1 VISERARDARPAGR
15 ATFSDAM
22 RAWFTGDFEGCL
34 ALCDRVRP
42 HDVDMVSQLALLRAR
57 ALLRIQRPDD
67 AIKVVSDVFV
77 AHGTLDASL
86 TARMLLGT
94 AYVRRGDHRDG
105 IAILEEAYRAS
116 PDAHPTIRSEIALS
130 IALGYYCLRELE
142 AAERALDLVRSDAD
156 IVHAR
161 ALEHRGW
168 IAIAR
173 SDYAAATE
181 RFTDS
186 IHQLDACRHYDR
198 FLEAQGIFALS
209 TLAAERL
216 DRPTWLFVQH
226 RSDQF
231 DWSASGLVTPQFWVG
246 ISSSMVY
253 EVEGRTSEALRLAG
267 DAEQL
272 AGSSVLRL
280 LAQCR
285 RAAILRTVGERFGHA
300 DLVRRIRNELD
311 AIDLTTLQGDDKLI
325 PLSLAEE
332 VGYCGDVVG
341 ARMLL
346 KRYDALD
353 APSGATALAHDP
365 RLKAARSFV
374 DGVVADAANDRQ
386 QAHHHYREAFQTFK
400 RVGYERRAL
409 LAALRIGEISGQTY
423 LLDYV
428 DRTLRKI
435 SDRSPLR
442 ERARRHDPALKDPV
456 VAALSRIERTV
467 LEMVCEG
474 KSTAEIAEA
483 RGRSTQ
489 TIRNTVSRVLTAFEV
504 ADRAALVRECVRR
517 GIIAG

>member
-1 VISERARDARPAGR
+1 
-15 ATFSDAM
+15 M

-94 AYVRRGDHRDG
+94 AYVRRGDHQKG
-105 IAILEEAYRAS
+105 IAILEEAQRAS
-116 PDAHPTIRSEIALS
+116 REAHPTIRSEIALS
-130 IALGYYCLRELE
+130 IALGYYCLRRLE
-142 AAERALDLVRSDAD
+142 DADRALDLVSSDAD

-173 SDYAAATE
+173 SDYAAATDNFSGAL
-181 RFTDS
+181 RR
-186 IHQLDACRHYDR
+186 LDNCRHYDR
-198 FLEAQGIFALS
+198 FLEAHGIHALS
-209 TLAAERL
+209 ILAAERL
-216 DRPTWLFVQH
+216 DRPTWLFVEH

-231 DWSASGLVTPQFWVG
+231 DWSAGGLAASQFWVR
-246 ISSSMVY
+246 IYSSMMY
-253 EVEGRTSEALRLAG
+253 EADGRISEALRLAG
-267 DAEQL
+267 DAEQTTETP
-272 AGSSVLRL
+272 VLRL
-280 LAQCR
+280 FAQCR
-285 RAAILRTVGERFGHA
+285 RAAVLRNAGERFGHA
-300 DLVRRIRNELD
+300 DAVRRMRRELD
-311 AIDLTTLQGDDKLI
+311 ALDFASLHGDHQLI
-325 PLSLAEE
+325 SLSVAEE
-332 VGYCGDVVG
+332 VAYCGDVVG
-341 ARMLL
+341 ARALL
-346 KRYDALD
+346 KRHDAQE
-353 APSGATALAHDP
+353 ARSGATALANDP
-365 RLKAARSFV
+365 RLQGVRSFV

-386 QAHHHYREAFQTFK
+386 QAHHHYRAAFQTFK

-409 LAALRIGEISGQTY
+409 LAALRIGEITGQTY

-435 SDRSPLR
+435 SDHSPLR
-442 ERARRHDPALKDPV
+442 ERARRHNPLLKDPV
-456 VAALSRIERTV
+456 VAELSRTERTV

-474 KSTAEIAEA
+474 KSTAEIADV
-483 RGRSTQ
+483 RGRSKQ
-489 TIRNTVSRVLTAFEV
+489 TIRNTVSRILTAFDV
-504 ADRAALVRECVRR
+504 GDRSALLRECLRR

>member
-1 VISERARDARPAGR
+1 
-15 ATFSDAM
+15 M

-94 AYVRRGDHRDG
+94 AYVRRGDYRHG

-116 PDAHPTIRSEIALS
+116 PHAHPTIRSEIALS
-130 IALGYYCLRELE
+130 IALGYYCLRQLE
-142 AAERALDLVRSDAD
+142 DAERALDLVSSDAD

-168 IAIAR
+168 IAMAR
-173 SDYAAATE
+173 SDYAGATE
-181 RFTDS
+181 SFSGAIRR
-186 IHQLDACRHYDR
+186 LDACRHYDR

-209 TLAAERL
+209 MLAAERL
-216 DRPTWLFVQH
+216 DRPTWIFAEH
-226 RSDQF
+226 RSGRF
-231 DWSASGLVTPQFWVG
+231 DWSASGLFAPQFWVG
-246 ISSSMVY
+246 IYSSMMY
-253 EVEGRTSEALRLAG
+253 EVDGRTSEALRLAG
-267 DAEQL
+267 DAEDL
-272 AGSSVLRL
+272 AGTSALRL

-285 RAAILRTVGERFGHA
+285 RAAILRNAGERFAHA
-300 DLVRRIRNELD
+300 DVVRRMRRELD
-311 AIDLTTLQGDDKLI
+311 MLDMTALQGDHQLI
-325 PLSLAEE
+325 PLSVAEE
-332 VGYCGDVVG
+332 IAHCGDVIG

-346 KRYDALD
+346 KRHDALG
-353 APSGATALAHDP
+353 APSADTALVNDP
-365 RLKAARSFV
+365 RLKASRSFV
-374 DGVVADAANDRQ
+374 DGVVADAAGDRQ
-386 QAHHHYREAFQTFK
+386 QAHHHYRVAFQTFK

-409 LAALRIGEISGQTY
+409 LAALRIGEITGQTY

-428 DRTLRKI
+428 DRTLRKV
-435 SDRSPLR
+435 SDHSPLR
-442 ERARRHDPALKDPV
+442 ERARRHNPLLEDSV
-456 VAALSRIERTV
+456 VAELSRIERTV

-474 KSTAEIAEA
+474 KSTAEIAGM
-483 RGRSTQ
+483 RGRSKQ
-489 TIRNTVSRVLTAFEV
+489 TIRNTVSRILTAFDV
-504 ADRAALVRECVRR
+504 ADRSALLRECLRR

>member
-1 VISERARDARPAGR
+1 
-15 ATFSDAM
+15 M

-42 HDVDMVSQLALLRAR
+42 RDVDMVSQLALLRAR

-67 AIKVVSDVFV
+67 AISVVSDVFV

-94 AYVRRGDHRDG
+94 AYVRRGDHRHG
-105 IAILEEAYRAS
+105 IEILEEAYRDS

-130 IALGYYCLRELE
+130 IALGYYCLRELT
-142 AAERALDLVRSDAD
+142 AADRALDLVRADAD

-173 SDYAAATE
+173 SDYAAATG
-181 RFTDS
+181 FFSDS
-186 IHQLDACRHYDR
+186 IRRLDGCRHYDR

-209 TLAAERL
+209 MLAAERL
-216 DRPTWLFVQH
+216 DRPTWLFVEH
-226 RSDQF
+226 RSDRF
-231 DWSASGLVTPQFWVG
+231 DWTASGLVTPQFWVG

-253 EVEGRTSEALRLAG
+253 EVEGRTGDALRVAG

-272 AGSSVLRL
+272 AGPSVLRL

-285 RAAILRTVGERFGHA
+285 RAAILRSAGERFAHA
-300 DLVRRIRNELD
+300 DLVRRMRNGLD
-311 AIDLTTLQGDDKLI
+311 SIDVTTLQGDDKLI
-325 PLSLAEE
+325 PLSIAEE
-332 VGYCGDVVG
+332 VAYCGDVVG
-341 ARMLL
+341 ARLLL
-346 KRYDALD
+346 KRYDAQD
-353 APSGATALAHDP
+353 APSATTALANDV

-374 DGVVADAANDRQ
+374 DAVVADAANDRQ
-386 QAHHHYREAFQTFK
+386 QAHHHYREAFQIFK

-442 ERARRHDPALKDPV
+442 ARARRHDPALKDPV
-456 VAALSRIERTV
+456 AAQLSHIERAV

-474 KSTAEIAEA
+474 KSTAEIAQA

-489 TIRNTVSRVLTAFEV
+489 TIRNTVSRVLTAFQV
-504 ADRAALVRECVRR
+504 ADRAALVRDCVRR

>member
-1 VISERARDARPAGR
+1 
-15 ATFSDAM
+15 M

-34 ALCDRVRP
+34 ALCDRVRL

-94 AYVRRGDHRDG
+94 AYVRRGDYERG
-105 IAILEEAYRAS
+105 IAILEEAHRAS
-116 PDAHPTIRSEIALS
+116 PNAHPTIRSEIALS
-130 IALGYYCLRELE
+130 IALGYYCLRRLE
-142 AAERALDLVRSDAD
+142 DAERALDLVSSDAD

-173 SDYAAATE
+173 SDYASATE
-181 RFTDS
+181 SFSGS
-186 IHQLDACRHYDR
+186 IRRLDECRHYDR
-198 FLEAQGIFALS
+198 FLEAQGIHALS
-209 TLAAERL
+209 ILAAERL
-216 DRPTWLFVQH
+216 DRPTWLFVEH
-226 RSDQF
+226 RSDRF
-231 DWSASGLVTPQFWVG
+231 DWSARGLVAPQFWVG
-246 ISSSMVY
+246 IYSSMMY
-253 EVEGRTSEALRLAG
+253 EVDGRTGDALRFAG

-280 LAQCR
+280 FAQCR
-285 RAAILRTVGERFGHA
+285 RAAILRNVGERFAHA
-300 DLVRRIRNELD
+300 DIVRRMRRDLETLD
-311 AIDLTTLQGDDKLI
+311 VTALQGDNQLV
-325 PLSLAEE
+325 PLSVAEE
-332 VGYCGDVVG
+332 VAYCGDVVG

-346 KRYDALD
+346 KRYDAQN
-353 APSGATALAHDP
+353 APSGTTALANDP

-374 DGVVADAANDRQ
+374 DGVVADAAGDRQ

-442 ERARRHDPALKDPV
+442 ARARRHNPLLKDPV
-456 VAALSRIERTV
+456 AAELSRTERAV

-483 RGRSTQ
+483 RGRSKQ
-489 TIRNTVSRVLTAFEV
+489 TIRNTVSRVLTAFGV
-504 ADRAALVRECVRR
+504 ADRPALLRECLRR

>member
-1 VISERARDARPAGR
+1 
-15 ATFSDAM
+15 M

-34 ALCDRVRP
+34 ALCDRVRA

-94 AYVRRGDHRDG
+94 AYVRRGDHEKG

-130 IALGYYCLRELE
+130 IAFGYYCLRRLE
-142 AAERALDLVRSDAD
+142 DAERALDLVSTDAD

-161 ALEHRGW
+161 ALEHHGW
-168 IAIAR
+168 IAVAR
-173 SDYAAATE
+173 SDYGTATE
-181 RFTDS
+181 RFSDALRR
-186 IHQLDACRHYDR
+186 LDGCRHYDR
-198 FLEAQGIFALS
+198 FLEAQGIHALS
-209 TLAAERL
+209 ILAAERL
-216 DRPTWLFVQH
+216 DRPTWLFVEH
-226 RSDQF
+226 RSDRF
-231 DWSASGLVTPQFWVG
+231 DWSARGLVTPQFWVG
-246 ISSSMVY
+246 IHSSMMY
-253 EVEGRTSEALRLAG
+253 EVDGRTDDALRLAG

-272 AGSSVLRL
+272 AGTSVLRVF
-280 LAQCR
+280 AQCR
-285 RAAILRTVGERFGHA
+285 RAAILRNVGEKFAHA
-300 DLVRRIRNELD
+300 DIVRRMRRELD
-311 AIDLTTLQGDDKLI
+311 SLGPSALQGENQLI
-325 PLSLAEE
+325 PMSVAEE
-332 VGYCGDVVG
+332 VAYCGDVVG
-341 ARMLL
+341 ARALL
-346 KRYDALD
+346 KRYDAQHALSS
-353 APSGATALAHDP
+353 AAALANDP
-365 RLKAARSFV
+365 RLQAARAFV
-374 DGVVADAANDRQ
+374 DAVVADCAGDRQ
-386 QAHHHYREAFQTFK
+386 QAHHHYRGAFQIFK

-435 SDRSPLR
+435 SDHSPLR
-442 ERARRHDPALKDPV
+442 ERARRHNPALRDPV
-456 VAALSRIERTV
+456 IAELSSIERTV

-489 TIRNTVSRVLTAFEV
+489 TIRNTVSRVLTAFGV
-504 ADRAALVRECVRR
+504 ADRPALLRECLRR

>member
-1 VISERARDARPAGR
+1 
-15 ATFSDAM
+15 M

-94 AYVRRGDHRDG
+94 AYVRRGDHRRG

-116 PDAHPTIRSEIALS
+116 PNAHPTIRSEIALS
-130 IALGYYCLRELE
+130 IALGYYCLRRLE
-142 AAERALDLVRSDAD
+142 DAERALDLVSSDAD

-173 SDYAAATE
+173 SDYANATDCFSGAI
-181 RFTDS
+181 RR
-186 IHQLDACRHYDR
+186 LDGCRHYDR

-209 TLAAERL
+209 MLAVERL
-216 DRPTWLFVQH
+216 DRPTWIFTEH
-226 RSDQF
+226 RSGLF
-231 DWSASGLVTPQFWVG
+231 DWSASGLVVPQFWVG
-246 ISSSMVY
+246 IHSSMMY
-253 EVEGRTSEALRLAG
+253 EIDGRTGDALRFAG
-267 DAEQL
+267 DAEDL

-280 LAQCR
+280 VAQCR
-285 RAAILRTVGERFGHA
+285 RAAILRHAGERFAHA
-300 DLVRRIRNELD
+300 DVVRRMRREVDALD
-311 AIDLTTLQGDDKLI
+311 VSALHGDHYLI
-325 PLSLAEE
+325 PLSVAEE
-332 VGYCGDVVG
+332 IAYCGDVMG

-346 KRYDALD
+346 KRYDSLKS
-353 APSGATALAHDP
+353 PSGDTALANDP
-365 RLKAARSFV
+365 RPKAFRSFV
-374 DGVVADAANDRQ
+374 DGVVADAAGDRQ
-386 QAHHHYREAFQTFK
+386 QAHHHYRLAFQTFK

-409 LAALRIGEISGQTY
+409 LAALRIGEITGQTY

-428 DRTLRKI
+428 DRTLRKV
-435 SDRSPLR
+435 SDHSPLR
-442 ERARRHDPALKDPV
+442 ERARRHNPLLKDPV
-456 VAALSRIERTV
+456 VAQLSPIERTV

-474 KSTAEIAEA
+474 KSTAEIADA
-483 RGRSTQ
+483 RERSKQ
-489 TIRNTVSRVLTAFEV
+489 TIRNTVSRILTAFEV
-504 ADRAALVRECVRR
+504 ADRSALLRECLRR
-517 GIIAG
+517 GIFDG

>member
-1 VISERARDARPAGR
+1 
-15 ATFSDAM
+15 M

-94 AYVRRGDHRDG
+94 AYVRRGDYRHG

-130 IALGYYCLRELE
+130 IAFGYYCLRELE
-142 AAERALDLVRSDAD
+142 DAERALDLVSSDAD

-168 IAIAR
+168 IAVAR
-173 SDYAAATE
+173 SDYAAATDNFSGAL
-181 RFTDS
+181 RR
-186 IHQLDACRHYDR
+186 LDGCRHYDR
-198 FLEAQGIFALS
+198 FLEAQGIVALS
-209 TLAAERL
+209 MLAAERL
-216 DRPTWLFVQH
+216 DRQTFIFAEH
-226 RSDQF
+226 RSGRF
-231 DWSASGLVTPQFWVG
+231 DWSASGLVSPQFWVG
-246 ISSSMVY
+246 VYGSMMY
-253 EVEGRTSEALRLAG
+253 EVDGRTADALRLAG
-267 DAEQL
+267 DAEDL
-272 AGSSVLRL
+272 AGTSVLRL

-285 RAAILRTVGERFGHA
+285 RAAILRNTGERFAHA
-300 DLVRRIRNELD
+300 DVVRRLRRDLD
-311 AIDLTTLQGDDKLI
+311 ALDVTTLQGDHQQI
-325 PLSLAEE
+325 PMSVAEE
-332 VGYCGDVVG
+332 IAYCGDVIG
-341 ARMLL
+341 ARTLL
-346 KRYDALD
+346 KRYDALE
-353 APSGATALAHDP
+353 PPPGATALANDP
-365 RLKAARSFV
+365 RLTASRSFV
-374 DGVVADAANDRQ
+374 DGVVADAAGDRQ
-386 QAHHHYREAFQTFK
+386 QAHHHYRHAFQVFK

-409 LAALRIGEISGQTY
+409 LAALRIGELTGQTY

-435 SDRSPLR
+435 SDHSPLR
-442 ERARRHDPALKDPV
+442 ARARRHNPLLKDPV
-456 VAALSRIERTV
+456 VAELSQTERTV

-474 KSTAEIAEA
+474 KSTAEIADA
-483 RGRSTQ
+483 RNRSKQ
-489 TIRNTVSRVLTAFEV
+489 TIRNTVSRILTAFEV
-504 ADRAALVRECVRR
+504 ADRSALVRECLRR

>member
-1 VISERARDARPAGR
+1 
-15 ATFSDAM
+15 M

-94 AYVRRGDHRDG
+94 AYVRRGDHQHG
-105 IAILEEAYRAS
+105 IALLEEAQRAS
-116 PDAHPTIRSEIALS
+116 PNAHPTVRSEIALS
-130 IALGYYCLRELE
+130 IAFGYYCLRRLE
-142 AAERALDLVRSDAD
+142 DAERALDLVSSDAD

-168 IAIAR
+168 IAVAR
-173 SDYAAATE
+173 ADYATATE
-181 RFTDS
+181 RFS
-186 IHQLDACRHYDR
+186 GAIRRLDDCRHYDR
-198 FLEAQGIFALS
+198 FLEAQGIHALS
-209 TLAAERL
+209 ILAAERL
-216 DRPTWLFVQH
+216 DRPTWLFVEH
-226 RSDQF
+226 RSDRF
-231 DWSASGLVTPQFWVG
+231 DWSARGLVAPQFWVG
-246 ISSSMVY
+246 IHSSMMY
-253 EVEGRTSEALRLAG
+253 EVDGRTADALRLAG

-280 LAQCR
+280 FAQCR
-285 RAAILRTVGERFGHA
+285 RAAILRGVGERFAHA
-300 DLVRRIRNELD
+300 DIVRRMRAELD
-311 AIDLTTLQGDDKLI
+311 ALDASAMQGDDQLVAM
-325 PLSLAEE
+325 SVAEE
-332 VGYCGDVVG
+332 VAHCGDVVG
-341 ARMLL
+341 ARILL
-346 KRYDALD
+346 KRHDAQKELS
-353 APSGATALAHDP
+353 ATTALANDP

-374 DGVVADAANDRQ
+374 DGVVADASGDRQ
-386 QAHHHYREAFQTFK
+386 QAHHHFREAFQIFK

-409 LAALRIGEISGQTY
+409 LAALRLGEITGQTY

-435 SDRSPLR
+435 SDHSPLR
-442 ERARRHDPALKDPV
+442 ERARRHNPLLKDPV
-456 VAALSRIERTV
+456 AAQLSRIERTV

-483 RGRSTQ
+483 RRRSTQ
-489 TIRNTVSRVLTAFEV
+489 TIRNTVSRILTAFEV
-504 ADRAALVRECVRR
+504 ADRPSLLRECLRR

>member
-1 VISERARDARPAGR
+1 
-15 ATFSDAM
+15 M

-94 AYVRRGDHRDG
+94 AYVRRGDYRHG
-105 IAILEEAYRAS
+105 IEILEAAYRAS

-130 IALGYYCLRELE
+130 IALGYYCLRRLE
-142 AAERALDLVRSDAD
+142 EAERALDLVSPGAD

-173 SDYAAATE
+173 SDYATA
-181 RFTDS
+181 TDS
-186 IHQLDACRHYDR
+186 FSCALRRLDACRQYDR

-209 TLAAERL
+209 MLAAERL
-216 DRPTWLFVQH
+216 DRPTWLFVEH
-226 RSDQF
+226 RSDLF
-231 DWSASGLVTPQFWVG
+231 DWSASGLVPPQFWVG
-246 ISSSMVY
+246 IYSSMVY
-253 EVEGRTSEALRLAG
+253 ETDGRTSEALQLAG

-272 AGSSVLRL
+272 VGSSALRL

-285 RAAILRTVGERFGHA
+285 RAAIFRSAGERYAHA
-300 DLVRRIRNELD
+300 DLVRRMRVALD
-311 AIDLTTLQGDDKLI
+311 ALDGAKLQGDDKLI
-325 PLSLAEE
+325 PLSVAEE
-332 VGYCGDVVG
+332 VAYCGDVMG
-341 ARMLL
+341 ARNLL
-346 KRYDALD
+346 KRYDA
-353 APSGATALAHDP
+353 AESPAGTTALANDP
-365 RLKAARSFV
+365 RLRASRTFV
-374 DGVVADAANDRQ
+374 DAVVADAAGERQ
-386 QAHHHYREAFQTFK
+386 QAHHLYRQAFQTFK
-400 RVGYERRAL
+400 RVGYHRRAL
-409 LAALRIGEISGQTY
+409 LAALRIGEITGQTY

-428 DRTLRKI
+428 DRTLRKM
-435 SDRSPLR
+435 SDHSPLR
-442 ERARRHDPALKDPV
+442 VRARRHNPLLKDPV
-456 VAALSRIERTV
+456 VAELSHTERTV

-474 KSTAEIAEA
+474 KSTVEIAEA

-489 TIRNTVSRVLTAFEV
+489 TVRNTVSRILNAFAV
-504 ADRAALVRECVRR
+504 ADRSALVRECVRR

>member
-1 VISERARDARPAGR
+1 
-15 ATFSDAM
+15 M

-94 AYVRRGDHRDG
+94 AHVRRGDHRYG
-105 IAILEEAYRAS
+105 ITILEDAYRAS
-116 PDAHPTIRSEIALS
+116 PNAHPTIRSEIALS
-130 IALGYYCLRELE
+130 TALGYYCLRELD
-142 AAERALDLVRSDAD
+142 AAERALDLVCSDAD

-181 RFTDS
+181 SFSGAIRR
-186 IHQLDACRHYDR
+186 LDACRHYDR

-209 TLAAERL
+209 MLAAERL
-216 DRPTWLFVQH
+216 DRPTWLFVEH
-226 RSDQF
+226 RSDRF
-231 DWSASGLVTPQFWVG
+231 DWSASGLVAPQFWVG
-246 ISSSMVY
+246 MYSSMVY
-253 EVEGRTSEALRLAG
+253 EVEGRTGEALRLAG
-267 DAEQL
+267 DAEVL

-285 RAAILRTVGERFGHA
+285 RAAILRGAGERFAHG
-300 DLVRRIRNELD
+300 DLVRRLRNDLD
-311 AIDLTTLQGDDKLI
+311 ALDVNTLQGDHQLI
-325 PLSLAEE
+325 PLSVAEE
-332 VGYCGDVVG
+332 VAYCGDVVG
-341 ARMLL
+341 ARTLL
-346 KRYDALD
+346 KRYDAQ
-353 APSGATALAHDP
+353 AGPSAATALANDP
-365 RLKAARSFV
+365 RLKASRSFV
-374 DGVVADAANDRQ
+374 DGVVADAAGDRQ
-386 QAHHHYREAFQTFK
+386 QAHHHYRGAFQIFK

-428 DRTLRKI
+428 DRTLRKL
-435 SDRSPLR
+435 SDHSPLR
-442 ERARRHDPALKDPV
+442 ERARRHNPALQDPV
-456 VAALSRIERTV
+456 VAQLSPIERTV

-489 TIRNTVSRVLTAFEV
+489 TIRNTVSRVLTAFDV
-504 ADRAALVRECVRR
+504 ADRPALLRECLRR

>member
-1 VISERARDARPAGR
+1 
-15 ATFSDAM
+15 M

-57 ALLRIQRPDD
+57 ALLRVQRPDD

-94 AYVRRGDHRDG
+94 AHVRRGDYRHGLD
-105 IAILEEAYRAS
+105 ILEAAYRAS

-130 IALGYYCLRELE
+130 IALGHYCVRELDD
-142 AAERALDLVRSDAD
+142 AERALDLVSPAAD

-173 SDYAAATE
+173 SDYAAATHSFSGAL
-181 RFTDS
+181 RR
-186 IHQLDACRHYDR
+186 LDGCRHYDR

-209 TLAAERL
+209 MLAAERL
-216 DRPTWLFVQH
+216 DRATWIFVEH
-226 RSDQF
+226 RSERF
-231 DWSASGLVTPQFWVG
+231 DWSASGLVAPQFWVG
-246 ISSSMVY
+246 IYSSMVY
-253 EVEGRTSEALRLAG
+253 EADGRTSEALRLAG

-272 AGSSVLRL
+272 VVSSVLSL

-285 RAAILRTVGERFGHA
+285 RAAILRNAGERFGHA
-300 DLVRRIRNELD
+300 DLVRRMRAELD
-311 AIDLTTLQGDDKLI
+311 ALDVSTLQGDDQLI
-325 PLSLAEE
+325 PLSVAEE
-332 VGYCGDVVG
+332 VAYCGDVVG

-346 KRYDALD
+346 KRYDAMGS
-353 APSGATALAHDP
+353 PSGATALANDP
-365 RLKAARSFV
+365 RLRASRAFV
-374 DGVVADAANDRQ
+374 DGVVADAAGDRQ
-386 QAHHHYREAFQTFK
+386 QAHHHYRQAFQTFK
-400 RVGYERRAL
+400 RVGYDRRAL
-409 LAALRIGEISGQTY
+409 LAALRIGEITGQTY

-428 DRTLRKI
+428 DHTLRKM
-435 SDRSPLR
+435 SDHSPLR
-442 ERARRHDPALKDPV
+442 VRARRHNPLLKDPV
-456 VAALSRIERTV
+456 VAELSSTERTV

-474 KSTAEIAEA
+474 KSTAEIAAA

-489 TIRNTVSRVLTAFEV
+489 TIRNTVSRILTAFAV
-504 ADRAALVRECVRR
+504 ADRSALVRECVRR

>member
-1 VISERARDARPAGR
+1 
-15 ATFSDAM
+15 M

-34 ALCDRVRP
+34 ALCQRVRP

-57 ALLRIQRPDD
+57 ALLRLQRPDD

-94 AYVRRGDHRDG
+94 AYVRRGDHRHG
-105 IAILEEAYRAS
+105 IAILDEAYRAS
-116 PDAHPTIRSEIALS
+116 ADAHPTIRSEIALS
-130 IALGYYCLRELE
+130 TALGHYCLRELD
-142 AAERALDLVRSDAD
+142 AAERALDLVGADAD

-173 SDYAAATE
+173 GDYASATE
-181 RFTDS
+181 FFSDS
-186 IHQLDACRHYDR
+186 IRRLDLCRHYDR

-209 TLAAERL
+209 MLAAERL
-216 DRPTWLFVQH
+216 DRVTWLFAEH
-226 RSDQF
+226 RSERF
-231 DWSASGLVTPQFWVG
+231 DWSASGLVTPQFWVR
-246 ISSSMVY
+246 ISASMMY
-253 EVEGRTSEALRLAG
+253 EVEGRTGEALRLAG

-272 AGSSVLRL
+272 AGTSVLRL

-285 RAAILRTVGERFGHA
+285 RAAILRTAGERFGHA
-300 DLVRRIRNELD
+300 DLVRCMRNELD
-311 AIDLTTLQGDDKLI
+311 AIDLTTLKGDDKLI
-325 PLSLAEE
+325 PLSVAEE

-341 ARMLL
+341 ARTLL

-353 APSGATALAHDP
+353 APPGTTALAHDP
-365 RLKAARSFV
+365 RLKAARSFA
-374 DGVVADAANDRQ
+374 DGVVADAASDRQ
-386 QAHHHYREAFQTFK
+386 QAHHHYRAAFQIFK

-409 LAALRIGEISGQTY
+409 LAALRIGEITGQTY

-435 SDRSPLR
+435 SDHSPLR
-442 ERARRHDPALKDPV
+442 ERARRHNPLLKDPV
-456 VAALSRIERTV
+456 VAELSRVEQTV
-467 LEMVCEG
+467 LELVCEG
-474 KSTAEIAEA
+474 KSTAEIADM
-483 RGRSTQ
+483 RGRSKQ
-489 TIRNTVSRVLTAFEV
+489 TIRNTVSRILTAFEV
-504 ADRAALVRECVRR
+504 ADRSALLRECLRR

>member
-1 VISERARDARPAGR
+1 
-15 ATFSDAM
+15 M

-34 ALCDRVRP
+34 ALCDRVRA

-94 AYVRRGDHRDG
+94 AYVRRGDHRHG

-116 PDAHPTIRSEIALS
+116 PAAHPTIRSEIALS
-130 IALGYYCLRELE
+130 TAFGYYCLRELE
-142 AAERALDLVRSDAD
+142 NAERALDLVSPAAD

-168 IAIAR
+168 IAVAR

-181 RFTDS
+181 SFSGAIRR
-186 IHQLDACRHYDR
+186 LDDCRQYDR
-198 FLEAQGIFALS
+198 FLEGQGIFALS
-209 TLAAERL
+209 MLAAERL
-216 DRPTWLFVQH
+216 DRPTWLFAEH
-226 RSDQF
+226 RSERF

-246 ISSSMVY
+246 IYSSMVY
-253 EVEGRTSEALRLAG
+253 EIEGRTGDALRLAG

-285 RAAILRTVGERFGHA
+285 RAAILRTAGERFGHA
-300 DLVRRIRNELD
+300 DLVRRMRLQLD
-311 AIDLTTLQGDDKLI
+311 AVDVTTLQGDDQLI
-325 PLSLAEE
+325 PMSVAEE
-332 VGYCGDVVG
+332 VAYCGDVVG

-346 KRYDALD
+346 KRYDALTP
-353 APSGATALAHDP
+353 PSGTTALANDP

-374 DGVVADAANDRQ
+374 DGVVADAAGDRQ
-386 QAHHHYREAFQTFK
+386 QAHHHYRGAFQIFK

-435 SDRSPLR
+435 SDHSPLR
-442 ERARRHDPALKDPV
+442 ERARRHDPALQDPV

-467 LEMVCEG
+467 LEMVCDG
-474 KSTAEIAEA
+474 KSTAEIAES
-483 RGRSTQ
+483 RGRSKQ
-489 TIRNTVSRVLTAFEV
+489 TIRNTVSRVLTAFDV
-504 ADRAALVRECVRR
+504 ADRPALLRECLRR